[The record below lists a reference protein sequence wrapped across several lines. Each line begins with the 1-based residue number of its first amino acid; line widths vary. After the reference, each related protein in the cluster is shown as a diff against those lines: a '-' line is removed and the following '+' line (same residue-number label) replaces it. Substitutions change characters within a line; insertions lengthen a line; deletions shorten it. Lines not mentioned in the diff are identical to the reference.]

1 MWLLRRKTAD
11 TKAGSEVL
19 PPLSGPMR
27 RIEITVERHSVTRL
41 VRSED
46 AGQVV
51 KEAAGMEVGP
61 VLPVPPD
68 G

>member
-1 MWLLRRKTAD
+1 
-11 TKAGSEVL
+11 
-19 PPLSGPMR
+19 MR

>member
-11 TKAGSEVL
+11 TKAVGEVL
-19 PPLSGPMR
+19 PASVGPMR
-27 RIEITVERHSVTRL
+27 RIEITVERHWVTRL
-41 VRSED
+41 VRGGD
-46 AGQVV
+46 AGQGV

-61 VLPVPPD
+61 VLPAPPD